1 MLLEEDRVSR
11 LREMRKKMGLAIK
24 QGVPAEKFL
33 NHLTASAE
41 QVQNLH
47 MKVQVRDHEVHIDEP
62 VPMGGDD
69 FAPSPLETLLAAVA
83 GCKETTWVLA
93 SSILDMAVD
102 KVEVNVEGSID
113 RRYMQDPSVP
123 ARLQSIRITSRVTT
137 SEPQEKME
145 MVFGR
150 LQQMLPMTGSLSE
163 DIEKEFLLVVIPPN
177 E

>member
-1 MLLEEDRVSR
+1 MLLEEDRVNH
-11 LREMRKKMGLAIK
+11 LREMQKKMGLAIK

-33 NHLTASAE
+33 NNLTACAE

-47 MKVQVRDHEVHIDEP
+47 MRVQVRDYEIHVDEP
-62 VPMGGDD
+62 APMGGDG

-83 GCKETTWVLA
+83 GCTETTWVLA
-93 SSILDMAVD
+93 SSIFDLAVD
-102 KVEVNVEGSID
+102 NVEVKVEGSID

-145 MVFGR
+145 RIYGR
-150 LQQMLPMTGSLSE
+150 LQQMFPVAGSLSA
-163 DIEKEFLLVVIPPN
+163 DIEKEFLLEVIPPN